1 MSFQDIKGQDITIQI
16 LKEHI
21 RQARLSNGYL
31 FVGPEGI
38 GKKMA
43 AKTLVKTL
51 NCQEETLDSCDKCV
65 SCLKIEKNQHPD
77 VHVLD
82 GSTSLNINS
91 EQSKNDRE
99 DSQAIKIGHIRQLQK
114 ALGLKPYEAKLKV
127 FIIDNAHNL
136 TAEASNALLKTLEEP
151 PAQSL
156 IILVSAKPTL
166 LFKTIISRCQVL
178 KFYPMA
184 RPKLEGVLKK
194 DYSLESNLSHFLAYF
209 CEGRIGRALRLKD
222 TDIMKD
228 KNRVIDQFCILRKS
242 NLESL
247 PIQSKENL
255 RNYLNILAGWFRD
268 IYLIKIGMPY
278 LELINLDRKSD
289 LLKFKQG
296 FSFLDLDGIFNCISD
311 SLFYIE
317 QNINI
322 RLLLSNLSEA
332 ITYGAR
338 TAT

>member
-43 AKTLVKTL
+43 AKTLAKAL
-51 NCQEETLDSCDKCV
+51 NCQNETLDSCDECT

-77 VHVLD
+77 VHIID
-82 GSTSLNINS
+82 ANS
-91 EQSKNDRE
+91 NTEQNKNDTS
-99 DSQAIKIGHIRQLQK
+99 DSVAIKISHIRQLQK
-114 ALGLKPYEAKLKV
+114 DISLKPYEGKLKV

-209 CEGRIGRALRLKD
+209 CEGRIGCALRLKD
-222 TDIMKD
+222 TDIMRD

-289 LLKFKQG
+289 LLKFIQS
-296 FSFLDLDGIFNCISD
+296 FSFLDLDEIFNCISN

-322 RLLLSNLSEA
+322 RLLLVNLSEA

-338 TAT
+338 SAT